1 MAASR
6 LSRRTVLT
14 RGLVAAGVTCGARL
28 AMVTAAWAAAPR
40 PAELAPA
47 LLAKIKLIGHP
58 LARLTTG
65 TQVRVSGYLMNT
77 DAKQHDAYLAATL
90 FDAHGRI
97 VGRAAGKAEDLKS
110 HKKTRYSVI
119 GSTNAPRW
127 ATVKVKVTRV
137 TENVAG
143 EGAD

>member
-6 LSRRTVLT
+6 LSRRALLA
-14 RGLVAAGVTCGARL
+14 RGLVAAGVVCGARL
-28 AMVTAAWAAAPR
+28 ATVAAAWADAPR

-47 LLAKIKLIGHP
+47 LLAKIKLIGHAQ
-58 LARLTTG
+58 ARLTTG
-65 TQVRVSGYLMNT
+65 TQVRVSGYVMNT

-90 FDAHGRI
+90 LDAHGHV
-97 VGRAAGKAEDLKS
+97 VGRAAGKAEDLKP

-119 GSTNAPRW
+119 GSASAPRW

-143 EGAD
+143 EGTD